1 MKINQSAPWKQISWL
16 GLGAAILLVVQ
27 PAFCRS
33 AAAQTAEDLQQ
44 SNQDL
49 SDFANG
55 SEDAGGASLLNLI
68 NQLQLLNGRSSG
80 EFAQDQD
87 ESFNSAIQEFHNKQ
101 RLQLESQTPR
111 PVTPAQPTSVQ

>member
-1 MKINQSAPWKQISWL
+1 MKIKQSTPWKQISWL
-16 GLGAAILLVVQ
+16 GLGVAILLVV
-27 PAFCRS
+27 PSTLCRS
-33 AAAQTAEDLQQ
+33 AAAQTAQDLQQ

-55 SEDAGGASLLNLI
+55 TNDTGGSSLLNLL
-68 NQLQLLNGRSSG
+68 NQIQLLNGRTSG

-87 ESFNSAIQEFHNKQ
+87 ENFDAAIQEFHNKRRQ
-101 RLQLESQTPR
+101 QLESQTPR